1 MMVDLASLQS
11 VSYIAGALGV
21 CVAAIYYVMMVRNV
35 ENARRKD
42 LIVQR
47 LQLPLQYHDAYW
59 TALRMWDFKTLEEFL
74 DKYQKPENIDKYIK
88 LQMLLS
94 HYNSLG
100 ILMTDGLAEPEQ
112 IFQLYLPYS
121 VMYIWEKF
129 LPVMMRNRI
138 LPSGVVHN
146 PDAYKGFE
154 LLYLEAKRRYP
165 KCEFVLYDTTEGWR
179 DSQKQLSDYLV
190 ANPIPH

>member
-1 MMVDLASLQS
+1 LVDLALLQS

-21 CVAAIYYVMMVRNV
+21 CVAAAYYVIMLRNTESV
-35 ENARRKD
+35 RRKD

-59 TALRMWDFKTLEEFL
+59 TVLRMHDFETLEEFL
-74 DKYQKPENIDKYIK
+74 TKYGSDSDQYVK

-100 ILMTDGLAEPEQ
+100 TLMKEGLAESDQ
-112 IFQLYLPYS
+112 IFQLYLPWS
-121 VMYIWEKF
+121 IMYIWEKF

-138 LPSGVVHN
+138 LPSGVVYN
-146 PDAYKGFE
+146 PEAYKGFE
-154 LLYLEAKRRYP
+154 LLYLEAKRKYP
-165 KCEFVLYDTTEGWR
+165 KCEITFHRSAEGWR
-179 DSQKQLSDYLV
+179 DDQRRLSEYLR
-190 ANPIPH
+190 ANPVPH

>member
-1 MMVDLASLQS
+1 M
-11 VSYIAGALGV
+11 
-21 CVAAIYYVMMVRNV
+21 AAFYYVTMVRNM
-35 ENARRKD
+35 ENTRRKD

-59 TALRMWDFKTLEEFL
+59 TALRMYDFETLEEFL
-74 DKYQKPENIDKYIK
+74 TKYGNGTENYDMFIK

-100 ILMTDGLAEPEQ
+100 ALMKDGLADPDQ

-138 LPSGVVHN
+138 MPSGEVHN

-165 KCEFVLYDTTEGWR
+165 KCKIVLYGTSEGWKE
-179 DSQKQLSDYLV
+179 SQRQLSEYLK